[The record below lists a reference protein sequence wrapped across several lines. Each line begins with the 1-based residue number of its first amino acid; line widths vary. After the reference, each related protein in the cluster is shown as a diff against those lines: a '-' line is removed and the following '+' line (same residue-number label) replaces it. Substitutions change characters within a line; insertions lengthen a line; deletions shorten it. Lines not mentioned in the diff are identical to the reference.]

1 MGSLCIKRYDSQTTT
16 SSNNNFKP
24 NVWCS
29 SLHKNDSHLTEWLF
43 WVFKSHNYS
52 KHTSNG
58 FALACFVPM
67 EGEMFTFYCIVFADD
82 AASASANACA
92 GARWRCCYCFRCCYF
107 FSHWYTIFHCQ
118 PTKQILRSIVMHS
131 GNLFKL
137 KDFQWSRANI
147 LHWLIFGYAVNVLVH
162 RRNQSTISNVQTPD
176 TYILARVHCTLHT
189 AHGTQWDK

>member
-1 MGSLCIKRYDSQTTT
+1 M
-16 SSNNNFKP
+16 FKFTQKWLALDWMIILSFQEP
-24 NVWCS
+24 QLFKTHFKWICS
-29 SLHKNDSHLTEWLF
+29 GLF
-43 WVFKSHNYS
+43 RSDGRWK
-52 KHTSNG
+52 
-58 FALACFVPM
+58 
-67 EGEMFTFYCIVFADD
+67 FTFYCIVFADD

-147 LHWLIFGYAVNVLVH
+147 LHWLIFGYAVNVH

-176 TYILARVHCTLHT
+176 TYILARVHCTQHT
-189 AHGTQWDK
+189 AHSETNNHAHTVSQNYFIEVKMRP